1 MTNAAPHLSPALEP
15 ARIAMA
21 YRRDGRVHIPGILTA
36 ESAQRMHDCLMRET
50 QFRLVTRDGDGYV
63 RLTPDAVLTS
73 EQEARALYQAYDRAR
88 GGFNYFYENHPLS
101 LGGEAYSDPSHYL
114 AVITAFLNGAAFL
127 DFARKVTGSS
137 EIRLVEAQ
145 ATRYRKGHFLNLH
158 DDARDAHGRI
168 AAYVLNMTP
177 RWRSD
182 WGGALLYLDRPDHI
196 AEGYLPAFN
205 ALNIFAVPQLHLV
218 SMVSPF
224 AGADRYSITG
234 WFRSR

>member
-1 MTNAAPHLSPALEP
+1 MNTIAPQLSPALEP

-21 YRRDGRVHIPGILTA
+21 YRRDGRVHVPGILTA

-63 RLTPDAVLTS
+63 RLTPDAVLTPQ
-73 EQEARALYQAYDRAR
+73 QEARALYQAYDRAR
-88 GGFNYFYENHPLS
+88 SGFNYFYENHPLS
-101 LGGEAYSDPSHYL
+101 LGGEAYADPSHYL
-114 AVITAFLNGAAFL
+114 AAITAFLNGAAFL

-177 RWRSD
+177 RWRPD